1 MVTQITTKNDINI
14 TDVDQESKY
23 NLKVFFMEKE
33 NLLKMTNQEA
43 RK

>member
-1 MVTQITTKNDINI
+1 MVTQITSKTDINI
-14 TDVDQESKY
+14 TDVDCENKY
-23 NLKVFFMEKE
+23 SLKIFFMEKE

>member
-1 MVTQITTKNDINI
+1 MVTQITTKTDINI
-14 TDVDQESKY
+14 TDVDWESKY